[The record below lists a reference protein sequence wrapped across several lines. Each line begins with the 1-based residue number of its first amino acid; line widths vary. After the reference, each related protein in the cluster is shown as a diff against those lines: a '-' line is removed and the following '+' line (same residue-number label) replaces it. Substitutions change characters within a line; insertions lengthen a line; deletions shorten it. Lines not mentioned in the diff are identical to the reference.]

1 MHLTK
6 SRSVLAI
13 LAVTV
18 IGIAGVWTAGVPE
31 ATVGVVP
38 EATPELT
45 ESAAL
50 AEGASRLVSIQEFPV
65 MDGCEWVDPANL
77 NLSSENP
84 IAALEQRGGASF
96 LTASLRQQGQG
107 MPQGGRGGPAEF
119 NADRQSTSTH
129 RRTLADT
136 YPTFTAIGVNSRTNE
151 VILQDNNLWSAYIFN
166 RTENTPPR
174 ARFSEPKRVIIGDQ
188 TEMQFNNGLY
198 IDPVNGDMYS
208 VESDTGD
215 KMVVFA
221 HDAGGNVAPKRILN
235 TPHRV
240 YSVAIDEV
248 REELYITVE
257 YPPEVVVYNK
267 NAEGDEEP
275 LRRIV
280 GDRTQLETPHG
291 IAVDSERGLLYV
303 NNWGHATDFADSRGG
318 TTGSEDNGRNIS
330 PVGDSSAGRF
340 NPSSI
345 TIYSVDAR
353 GDAAPIRVIE
363 GDRTQLNWPG
373 NMTVNQETGDLY
385 VANDMDH
392 SILVFTGLDT
402 ADGNVGPT
410 RVIKGDRTKLVHPT
424 GLAVDTVNQEL
435 WVSNLGNASGVAF
448 PLEAN
453 GNVAPVRVVRAAPE
467 EHQSLIFGR
476 TAAVTYDPNREEI
489 LVPN

>member
-1 MHLTK
+1 MHVAK
-6 SRSVLAI
+6 SKTVLSI
-13 LAVTV
+13 LAVTL
-18 IGIAGVWTAGVPE
+18 IGIAGVWSGIVPE
-31 ATVGVVP
+31 ATPGVVP
-38 EATPELT
+38 EATPESA
-45 ESAAL
+45 ESVA
-50 AEGASRLVSIQEFPV
+50 RLVSVQEFPQ
-65 MDGCEWVDPANL
+65 MDACAWEDPASF
-77 NLSSENP
+77 NLSSENL
-84 IAALEQRGGASF
+84 IGALEQRGGASF
-96 LTASLRQQGQG
+96 LTASLRQQGQV
-107 MPQGGRGGPAEF
+107 MPQGGGGRGVEF
-119 NADRQSTSTH
+119 DADRQGTSTH

-221 HDAGGNVAPKRILN
+221 HDAGGNVPPKRILN

-240 YSVAIDEV
+240 YSVAVDEV

-267 NAEGDEEP
+267 NAEGDEQP

-291 IAVDSERGLLYV
+291 IAVDSERGLLFV
-303 NNWGHATDFADSRGG
+303 NNWGHATNFGDSRGG
-318 TTGSEDNGRNIS
+318 TTGYQDNGRNIS
-330 PVGDSSAGRF
+330 PVGDVSAGRF
-340 NPSSI
+340 NPSAI
-345 TIYSVDAR
+345 TIYSVDAS

-373 NMTVNQETGDLY
+373 NMTVDQETGDLY

-453 GNVAPVRVVRAAPE
+453 GNVAPLRVVRAAPE
-467 EHQSLIFGR
+467 GHQSLIFGR